1 MSNSAL
7 YKDEGIVFNE
17 DWANTYVTEV
27 AQLEND
33 DNEMEC
39 NDNLSENL
47 NNQNESEDVQQI
59 PAGVADTLFTA
70 TDFLEDNERQNILNV
85 ASGEGNQPLSVFR
98 DKCCEELAYPG
109 IFLGQPRPHTEQRKV
124 KVTYSDIC
132 KLIRTEMVR

>member
-1 MSNSAL
+1 MSNSTL

-47 NNQNESEDVQQI
+47 NNQNESKDQQI
-59 PAGVADTLFTA
+59 PAGVTETLFTA
-70 TDFLEDNERQNILNV
+70 TDFLEDNE
-85 ASGEGNQPLSVFR
+85 
-98 DKCCEELAYPG
+98 
-109 IFLGQPRPHTEQRKV
+109 
-124 KVTYSDIC
+124 
-132 KLIRTEMVR
+132 

>member
-1 MSNSAL
+1 MSNSTL

-59 PAGVADTLFTA
+59 PAGVTDTLFTA
-70 TDFLEDNERQNILNV
+70 TDFLEDNERQNI
-85 ASGEGNQPLSVFR
+85 
-98 DKCCEELAYPG
+98 
-109 IFLGQPRPHTEQRKV
+109 QPRPHTEQRKV

-132 KLIRTEMVR
+132 KSELRRSDRRAAMYVENIFFKTKKTSNENSFGKVPYCS